1 MRSKVIKG
9 ISYALFIVFIIWL
22 SYNANQRDYKKDSS
36 IPSLPQAIGKE
47 TVLITSAG
55 QSTDTYIVK
64 DIANKLRIHNFFMPQ
79 AVEPDL
85 EGINTVVFVVGFSE
99 YGEKLHGVTF
109 ESEKQRVESLLK
121 SLKKNQVTIIS
132 VYLGGKH
139 RRNLNTDT
147 LLKMTCSESQ
157 YLIATVSADEDNYL
171 SNLSNEYNIPLTLV
185 EDVKNISEPFAS
197 AFR

>member
-1 MRSKVIKG
+1 MD
-9 ISYALFIVFIIWL
+9 
-22 SYNANQRDYKKDSS
+22 QRDYKRYNS

-64 DIANKLRIHNFFMPQ
+64 DIANRLRIHNFFMPQ
-79 AVEPDL
+79 ALEPDL

-99 YGEKLHGVTF
+99 IGEKLHGITF
-109 ESEKQRVESLLK
+109 ENEKKRVDLLLK
-121 SLKKNQVTIIS
+121 SLKKNEVTIIT

-139 RRNLNTDT
+139 RRNMNTDT
-147 LLKMTCSESQ
+147 LLRMTCSKSQ
-157 YLIATVSADEDNYL
+157 YLIATVSADEDYYL
-171 SNLSNEYNIPLTLV
+171 SNLSNEYKVPITLV
-185 EDVKNISEPFAS
+185 KNVKNISEPFAS

>member
-1 MRSKVIKG
+1 MRSKIIRGIAVALFVIFITW
-9 ISYALFIVFIIWL
+9 ISYNMEQQDF
-22 SYNANQRDYKKDSS
+22 NKDSS

-99 YGEKLHGVTF
+99 LGEKLHEISF
-109 ESEKQRVESLLK
+109 EEEKKRVEALLD
-121 SLKKNQVTIIS
+121 SLKQKNVPIIT
-132 VYLGGKH
+132 VYLGGDH
-139 RRNLNTDT
+139 RRSQRTDE
-147 LLKMTCSESQ
+147 LIRMTSKESR
-157 YLIATVSADEDNYL
+157 YIIATVSSDEDEFL
-171 SNLSNEYNIPLTLV
+171 SKLSEEYKVPLTLV
-185 EDVKNISEPFAS
+185 KNVKEISEPFAS